1 MIPIVGALLGTLA
14 ENGLTLLSSAI
25 QAKGKQIVEEKWG
38 VKIPDNP
45 TPADVES
52 LRQLQYEHEEKLL
65 ELGIE
70 KAKIEQEELK
80 ALLEAQA
87 NQENN
92 VSDRWK
98 ADMASDSWLS
108 KNIRPMTLVYI
119 LTAYLLFAGLSAAG
133 INVQES
139 YVSLLGQWGML
150 VMTAYFGGR
159 TVEKVMELRN
169 KGDKWVLH
177 KNKPLSSWMLA
188 NWFSTLRNKDSLL
201 PVES

>member
-1 MIPIVGALLGTLA
+1 MIPIVGALLSTLA
-14 ENGLTLLSSAI
+14 ENGLGLLSSAI
-25 QAKGKQIVEEKWG
+25 QAKGKEVVEKTLG
-38 VKIPDNP
+38 VKIADNP
-45 TPADVES
+45 TPEDVAK
-52 LRQLQYEHEEKLL
+52 LRQLQYDHEERLI

-70 KAKIEQEELK
+70 KARLEQQELA

-98 ADMASDSWLS
+98 ADMGSDSWLS
-108 KNIRPMTLVYI
+108 KNIRPMTLIYI
-119 LTAYLLFAGLSAAG
+119 LSAYLLFAALSAAG

-159 TVEKVMELRN
+159 TVEKVMEMR
-169 KGDKWVLH
+169 KKDK
-177 KNKPLSSWMLA
+177 
-188 NWFSTLRNKDSLL
+188 
-201 PVES
+201 E

>member
-14 ENGLTLLSSAI
+14 QNGLGLLASAI
-25 QAKGKQIVEEKWG
+25 QAKGKQIVEDKLG
-38 VKIPDNP
+38 VKISDNP
-45 TPADVES
+45 TPAEVEN
-52 LRQLQYEHEEKLL
+52 LRQLQYDHEERLL

-70 KAKIEQEELK
+70 KARLEQEELK
-80 ALLEAQA
+80 ALLAAQA

-119 LTAYLLFAGLSAAG
+119 LTAYLLFAALSAAG
-133 INVQES
+133 IQVQES
-139 YVSLLGQWGML
+139 YVQLLGQWGML

-159 TVEKVMELRN
+159 TVEKIMDMR
-169 KGDKWVLH
+169 KGGDK
-177 KNKPLSSWMLA
+177 
-188 NWFSTLRNKDSLL
+188 
-201 PVES
+201 